1 MSTPGFL
8 IDENMPPVI
17 AVQVRQHEPRMF
29 SLDKNTRIRA
39 LAIGQPEAPSRGTP
53 DPQLLCWIEEHGYLL
68 VTNNRTS
75 MPGHLRDHLATN
87 RHIPGILVA
96 PFPLDIGALIE
107 ELILVWGASQPGE
120 YQDQIVYLPLR

>member
-8 IDENMPPVI
+8 IDENLPPVI
-17 AVQVRQHEPRMF
+17 AVQVRQHEPG
-29 SLDKNTRIRA
+29 IRA
-39 LAIGQPEAPSRGTP
+39 LAIGQPEAPTRGTP

-75 MPGHLRDHLATN
+75 MLGHLRDHLAGG

-96 PFPLDIGALIE
+96 PFPLDIGALIQ
-107 ELILVWGASQPGE
+107 ELTLVWGASQPDE